1 MPLVL
6 QSESDPAPAIALGR
20 EVGAHAAQF
29 AAKHDLDA
37 TFAAEGYE
45 AARESGYGI
54 IAVPAELGGGGQ
66 GLSAVCRAQAEL
78 ARGCASTALATA
90 MHQHV
95 VLTMAWRWAR
105 GDTEFEPILRRVV
118 DERLMIALS
127 GPLQVTPGSPE
138 GHAVDGGFV
147 LSGRRPLCSGS
158 PGADLLMCA
167 GRVRTTSGI
176 VPIRL
181 LVPLRAAGVEI
192 ADDWSAMGMRA
203 SGSNSVILHDAFVP
217 DANAFPFPAQLQPE
231 REGPSVEEASRGT
244 EVGDG
249 RLGGGGQTVGRSG
262 APDQLDGLSHRP
274 RVPVPSIIFTAAL
287 HISLTVI
294 AATYLGAA
302 TESCDEALRLLAP
315 SPRAD
320 MPTSPRLAGLMVNEA
335 TMGWWVLEA
344 MIRETDDDSVG
355 SVAQMITTLLG
366 KRQIILS
373 AIRTAELAME
383 LLGSMSYRTS
393 ATFERTLR
401 DVRAGITHPL
411 TPEETLDAIGKVL
424 LDLPLQ

>member
-1 MPLVL
+1 LSKPLKVGQEVGFGETCPRLPDMPLVL

-274 RVPVPSIIFTAAL
+274 RVPVPS
-287 HISLTVI
+287 
-294 AATYLGAA
+294 
-302 TESCDEALRLLAP
+302 
-315 SPRAD
+315 D